1 MGIFSFMKKNKESQE
16 EVKSNFNVVISP
28 TVLNDV
34 ISLLNKQ
41 NKTAV
46 RFVVSGM
53 CWSGSKFAVVLDEQK
68 ENDLVVEQE
77 GIKFVI
83 NSNYKNLVG
92 TLEVT
97 KENNQITAKNVG

>member
-1 MGIFSFMKKNKESQE
+1 MGMFSFMKKNKESQE
-16 EVKSNFNVVISP
+16 ELKSSFNVVISP
-28 TVLNDV
+28 TVLDDV
-34 ISLLNKQ
+34 KSLLNKQ

-53 CWSGSKFAVVLDEQK
+53 CWSGSKLAVVLDEQK
-68 ENDLVVEQE
+68 ENDLVVEQD

>member
-1 MGIFSFMKKNKESQE
+1 MGIFSIMKKNKESQE
-16 EVKSNFNVVISP
+16 ESKSNFNVAITP

-46 RFVVSGM
+46 RFVVAGM

-68 ENDLVVEQE
+68 ENDLVVEQD
-77 GIKFVI
+77 GVKFVI

-97 KENNQITAKNVG
+97 KENNQITAKNLG